1 VENQA
6 VMVSDTT
13 VWVDYSKGVHTKETR
28 ILRNEIERGEVIV
41 TDVIIMEFLQGIRDD
56 RDYADG
62 RALMNAMYYRPFW
75 GKRHMEQAAANYRAL
90 RKQGITIRSP
100 NDVVIATFCIE
111 NDYPLL
117 HNDHDFDHIE
127 QHLGLKVAR

>member
-1 VENQA
+1 MIVPD
-6 VMVSDTT
+6 SG
-13 VWVDYSKGVHTKETR
+13 VWIDYYNKVRSPQVDRLKAEMTDSQIV
-28 ILRNEIERGEVIV
+28 V

-56 RDYADG
+56 RAYAVG
-62 RALMNAMYYRPFW
+62 CRLMNMMKYRPFW

-90 RKQGITIRSP
+90 RKLGITIRSP

-117 HNDHDFDHIE
+117 HNDHDFDYIE
-127 QHLGLKVAR
+127 QYLDLKVAR